1 MLQYVKSMKQ
11 EGANSTSSLKTS
23 TKKDVSWEV
32 SQLYSSVLI
41 LPSYSY
47 LQTRYLIIQTHSQM
61 Q

>member
-47 LQTRYLIIQTHSQM
+47 LQTRYLIIQTYSQM

>member
-1 MLQYVKSMKQ
+1 MLQYVKSMKK

-47 LQTRYLIIQTHSQM
+47 LQTRYLIIQTYSQM